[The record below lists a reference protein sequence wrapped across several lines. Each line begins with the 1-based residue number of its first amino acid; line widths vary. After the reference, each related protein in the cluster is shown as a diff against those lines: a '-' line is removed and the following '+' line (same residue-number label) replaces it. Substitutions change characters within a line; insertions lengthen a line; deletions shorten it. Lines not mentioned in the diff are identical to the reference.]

1 MKLIWNALLHL
12 SAFAAQKLYG
22 ERVTQVD
29 IWLESGKKLMLMDRD
44 ESEKLARVSR
54 LLQDEWAEQEKED
67 LRLAIRSIR
76 EHEKESAN
84 A

>member
-1 MKLIWNALLHL
+1 MKIIWNALLHL
-12 SAFAAQKLYG
+12 SAYAAQKLYG

-29 IWLESGKKLMLMDRD
+29 VWLESGRKLMLMDRD
-44 ESEKLARVSR
+44 ESEKLVRVSR
-54 LLQDEWAEQEKED
+54 QMQDEWTEQEKED

-76 EHEKESAN
+76 QHEKENDN